1 MVLIET
7 ANDICW
13 YFSILYLFFLTNCNV
28 VGGENQV
35 AINLIVKHVH
45 LKLQEVHDIL

>member
-1 MVLIET
+1 M
-7 ANDICW
+7 NCDI
-13 YFSILYLFFLTNCNV
+13 

-45 LKLQEVHDIL
+45 LKLKEVY